1 MNGISKVHTL
11 KELIQN
17 GENQF
22 KQEIAFLYRRKKEY
36 KEVTYHKLHD
46 DINGFGT
53 YLYELGIKDKK
64 VAIIGENSYEWLV
77 SFFAVANSRNV
88 VVPIDK
94 ELDAVTIYELI
105 QHSNCSIVLYTKS
118 YKNKIRRLVELNNG
132 VIEDYICIN
141 HMEEYVE
148 TGEQHIQQGKKEF
161 LVEQVKPEDD
171 AAIYFTSG
179 TTGKMKGVLLS
190 HRNLCE
196 DMYGAA
202 QKIQPKKSVF
212 LILPLNHTFALTAS
226 VLCVL
231 IGGKEIYICS
241 GIKSF
246 FRDLQEIK
254 PSGLVVVPLFVENIY
269 KTILNKINEE
279 GKQKSYKLLC
289 KINGLFLKFGI
300 DKRKKLFHT
309 IVDSLGG
316 KLDFMVCGGAPL
328 NSVLIEEFS
337 KWDIDIYNGYGI
349 TECSP
354 IISVNSKVEN
364 RLGSVGK
371 PLENVKV
378 RIDSPDEAGRG
389 EICISGP
396 TVMREYYKDTEQTSQ
411 AVRDGWYH
419 TGDIGYLDEEGYLFV
434 TGRIKNLIILANGE
448 NITPELLEDKIKT
461 YRLVNE
467 VVVYGKDDK
476 IAAEIYPDKDYAQM
490 HKIQDI
496 EKELNEYI
504 TKLNKALPAYQ
515 RIKSV
520 IIREEEFEKNT
531 NRKII
536 RKY

>member
-1 MNGISKVHTL
+1 MSNISKVQTL
-11 KELIQN
+11 KELIGK
-17 GENQF
+17 GESQF
-22 KQEIAFLYRRKKEY
+22 NQEIAFLYRRKKEY
-36 KEVTYHKLHD
+36 KEVTYHKLHE

-53 YLYELGIKDKK
+53 YLYELGIKEKK
-64 VAIIGENSYEWLV
+64 VAVIGENSYEWLV
-77 SFFAVANSRNV
+77 GFFSVANSSNII
-88 VVPIDK
+88 VPIDK

-105 QHSNCSIVLYTKS
+105 QKSNCSVVLYTKS
-118 YKNKIRRLVELNNG
+118 YKNKIRRLMELNDSI
-132 VIEDYICIN
+132 IEEYICLN
-141 HMEEYVE
+141 HMDEYVV
-148 TGEQHIQQGKKEF
+148 TGEQQIQQGKTEF
-161 LVEQVKPEDD
+161 LLEEVKPDDD

-179 TTGKMKGVLLS
+179 TTGKAKGVLLS

-202 QKIQPKKSVF
+202 QRIQPQKSIF

-246 FRDLQEIK
+246 FRDLQELK

-269 KTILNKINEE
+269 KTILNKITED

-289 KINGLFLKFGI
+289 KFNGLLLKCGI
-300 DKRKKLFHT
+300 DRRKKLFHT

-316 KLDFMVCGGAPL
+316 KLDFIVCGGAPI
-328 NSVLIEEFS
+328 NAVLIEEFS
-337 KWDIDIYNGYGI
+337 KWGIDIYNGYGI

-354 IISVNSKVEN
+354 IISVNSQEEN

-371 PLENVKV
+371 PLEGVKV

-389 EICISGP
+389 EICISGQ
-396 TVMREYYKDTEQTSQ
+396 TVMREYYKESEQTAQ
-411 AVRDGWYH
+411 TIIDGWYH

-461 YRLVNE
+461 YRLIDE
-467 VVVYGKDDK
+467 VIVYGKDDK
-476 IAAEIYPDKDYAQM
+476 IVAEIYPDIEYAKM
-490 HKIQDI
+490 HQIKDI
-496 EKELNEYI
+496 EEDLNEFI
-504 TKLNKALPAYQ
+504 TKLNKSLPTYQ

-520 IIREEEFEKNT
+520 VIREEEFEKNT